1 MHLALIDHWSIA
13 DRHVL
18 SPSVRVNTLLIEFRS
33 IDMYSLWTRRLLR
46 GRYDRAT
53 VVRYSQLGQRSGAE
67 RPRRPS
73 CG

>member
-18 SPSVRVNTLLIEFRS
+18 PPSVRVNTLLIEFRS

-46 GRYDRAT
+46 GRYDR
-53 VVRYSQLGQRSGAE
+53 
-67 RPRRPS
+67 
-73 CG
+73 